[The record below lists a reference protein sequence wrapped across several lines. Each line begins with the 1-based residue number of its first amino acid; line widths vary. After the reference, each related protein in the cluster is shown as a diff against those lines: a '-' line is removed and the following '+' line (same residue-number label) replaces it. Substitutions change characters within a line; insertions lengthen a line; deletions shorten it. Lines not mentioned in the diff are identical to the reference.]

1 MSSPSPRPL
10 AEILDGLGAP
20 RLLIVGDLLLDRYL
34 TGFVDRISP
43 EAPIQ
48 VLRVESEMERMGGAG
63 SVAID
68 VSVLGAHTTLV
79 GVVGED
85 EDAARFAAMARDAG
99 IRLEAFTDATRR
111 TSVKTRHVARSHTSA
126 QQVLR
131 VDQETVAPLEG
142 PAAAEVRSRL
152 EAALEDADAVL
163 VSDYGKG
170 VCTPELLA
178 WLTRAGRER
187 GLPVVVDPKGRDFTL
202 YRGATCLT
210 PNRPETSLATGIAV
224 EEGDLE
230 AAERAAAH
238 LVGGLGLDFVLVTLD
253 REGMY
258 LKVGEAPGCH
268 IPTTPREVFD
278 VTGAGDM
285 VLSALAVALASGAT
299 PEEAAGLANVAAGLE
314 VERFGVVSV
323 TREEILTRLASG
335 GEPTTSKGVDRARLG
350 PVLDRFR
357 AEGRRVVFTNGC
369 FDILH
374 AGHVRYLQA
383 ARRQGDVLIVGLNS
397 DASVHRI
404 KGADRPIHG
413 EVDRVEVLSGL
424 ACVDHVVVFDE
435 DTPLALI
442 ETVQPDVLVKGEDW
456 RDKGVVG
463 REVVEARGG
472 KVVLLPLLEGRSTT
486 RVVERMQGGEQA

>member
-1 MSSPSPRPL
+1 VSAMRPL
-10 AEILDGLGAP
+10 ADVLAGLGAP
-20 RLLIVGDLLLDRYL
+20 RLVIVGDLLLDRYL

-48 VLRVESEMERMGGAG
+48 VLRVETEVERMGGAG

-68 VSVLGAHTTLV
+68 VSVLGADTTLI
-79 GVVGED
+79 GVVGDD
-85 EDAARFAAMARDAG
+85 EDAARLAAMAASAG
-99 IRLEAFTDATRR
+99 IRLEAHADPSRR

-131 VDQETVAPLEG
+131 VDQETVKPLEG
-142 PAAAEVRSRL
+142 PAAAAVRSRL
-152 EAALEDADAVL
+152 EAALADADALL

-170 VCTPELLA
+170 VCTPELLQ
-178 WLTRAGRER
+178 WLTQAGRER
-187 GLPVVVDPKGRDFTL
+187 GIPVVVDPKGADFTR

-210 PNRPETSLATGIAV
+210 PNRPETRLATGIPV
-224 EEGDLE
+224 DEGDLA
-230 AAERAAAH
+230 AAERAAAR
-238 LVGGLGLDFVLVTLD
+238 LVEELGLEFVLVTLD

-258 LKVGEAPGCH
+258 LKIGDAPGSH

-314 VERFGVVSV
+314 VEHFGVVSV
-323 TREEILTRLASG
+323 TREEILSRLASG
-335 GEPTTSKGVDRARLG
+335 GEPTTTKRVDRTRLG
-350 PVLDRFR
+350 PVLDRLR
-357 AEGRRVVFTNGC
+357 AEGRRIVFTNGC

-383 ARRQGDVLIVGLNS
+383 ARREGDVLIVGLNS
-397 DASVHRI
+397 DASVRSI
-404 KGADRPIHG
+404 KGPARPIHD
-413 EVDRVEVLSGL
+413 ERDRIEVLSGL

-435 DTPLALI
+435 DTPLTLI
-442 ETVQPDVLVKGEDW
+442 EALRPDVLVKGEDW

-472 KVVLLPLLEGRSTT
+472 KVVLLPLLAGRSTT
-486 RVVERMQGGEQA
+486 NVVERLQGER

>member
-1 MSSPSPRPL
+1 MSTPANRPL
-10 AEILDGLGAP
+10 TEILAHLGAP
-20 RLLIVGDLLLDRYL
+20 RLVIVGDLLLDRYL

-48 VLRVESEMERMGGAG
+48 VLCVESEMERMGGAG

-68 VSVLGAHTTLV
+68 VAVLGADTTLV

-85 EDAARFAAMARDAG
+85 EDAARIASLAHEAGVRLAAHA
-99 IRLEAFTDATRR
+99 DATRR

-131 VDQETVAPLEG
+131 VDQETVKPLAG
-142 PAAAEVRSRL
+142 PAAAAVRANL
-152 EAALEDADAVL
+152 EAALEGADAVL

-170 VCTPELLA
+170 VCTPELLQ
-178 WLTRAGRER
+178 WVTQAGRER
-187 GLPVVVDPKGRDFTL
+187 SIPVVVDPKGRDFRR

-210 PNRPETSLATGIAV
+210 PNRPETRLATGIAV

-230 AAERAAAH
+230 AAERAATH
-238 LVGGLGLDFVLVTLD
+238 LVDELGLDFVLITLD

-258 LKVGEAPGCH
+258 LKVADGAGLH

-299 PEEAAGLANVAAGLE
+299 PEEAAGLANVAAGIE
-314 VERFGVVSV
+314 VEHFGVVSV
-323 TREEILTRLASG
+323 TREEILSRLASG
-335 GEPTTSKGVDRARLG
+335 GGATASKRVDRARLG
-350 PVLDRFR
+350 PVLDRLR

-383 ARRQGDVLIVGLNS
+383 ARREGDVLIVGLNS
-397 DASVHRI
+397 DESVRSI
-404 KGADRPIHG
+404 KGPERPIHNEG
-413 EVDRVEVLSGL
+413 DRVEVLSGL

-442 ETVQPDVLVKGEDW
+442 EAVQPHVLVKGEDW

-463 REVVEARGG
+463 REVVEANGG

-486 RVVERMQGGEQA
+486 NVVRRLEGEGA

>member
-1 MSSPSPRPL
+1 VSVAAPRPL
-10 AEILDGLGAP
+10 ADVLESLGAP
-20 RLLIVGDLLLDRYL
+20 RLCIVGDLLLDRYL
-34 TGFVDRISP
+34 TGVVDRISP

-48 VLRVESEMERMGGAG
+48 VLRVEGEVERMGGAG

-68 VSVLGAHTTLV
+68 VAVLGAETTLV
-79 GVVGED
+79 GVVGDD
-85 EDAARFAAMARDAG
+85 EDAGRIAAMARGAG
-99 IRLEAFTDATRR
+99 IRLEAYADPSRR

-131 VDQETVAPLEG
+131 VDQETVKPLAG
-142 PAAAEVRSRL
+142 PAAAAVRARL
-152 EAALEDADAVL
+152 EAALDHVDAVL

-170 VCTPELLA
+170 VCTPELLQ
-178 WLTRAGRER
+178 WLTATGRER
-187 GLPVVVDPKGRDFTL
+187 RIPVVVDPKGRDFSR

-210 PNRPETSLATGIAV
+210 PNRPETRLATGIAV
-224 EEGDLE
+224 EDGDLA

-238 LVGGLGLDFVLVTLD
+238 LVDELGLDFVLITLD

-258 LKVGEAPGCH
+258 LKVGDAPGRH

-314 VERFGVVSV
+314 VEHFGVVSV
-323 TREEILTRLASG
+323 TREEILSRLASG
-335 GEPTTSKGVDRARLG
+335 GESTTTKRVDRARLG
-350 PVLDRFR
+350 PVLDRLR

-383 ARRQGDVLIVGLNS
+383 ARREGDVLIVGLNS
-397 DASVHRI
+397 DASVRTL
-404 KGADRPIHG
+404 KGADRPIHP
-413 EVDRVEVLSGL
+413 EADRVEVLSGL
-424 ACVDHVVVFDE
+424 ACVDHVVVFGE

-442 ETVQPDVLVKGEDW
+442 ERIQPDVLVKGEDW
-456 RDKGVVG
+456 RDQGVVG
-463 REVVEARGG
+463 REVVEGRGG
-472 KVVLLPLLEGRSTT
+472 KVVLLPLLAGRSTT
-486 RVVERMQGGEQA
+486 RAVERLQGEGS